1 VPSLVRIRKLFRDD
15 ETHFVQLAEHF
26 FSRFF
31 DNEFVS
37 RGGEARLT
45 VVHILAVLA
54 APPILYTF
62 SLIHTYDF
70 IWWNFPRQFPSVA
83 LVDHCRYVT
92 FSMVITGLVAVLEWD
107 AMFLDRRDYA
117 ILIPLPLKAGTIFAA
132 KITALLLFLSLFIV
146 DTAGLPTF
154 FYPLVETIGIG
165 GAHVS
170 LLHVCDMIA
179 SHGIAVFGAS
189 AFSFLFFVAL
199 EGLLINFLRPR
210 AFKMVSLYVQVLA
223 MVALLLL
230 LFLLPIISDLL
241 PTWEHTRDAKLFWL
255 PPLWFVGL
263 YQTLLGSGDA
273 LFLSLARISLLAL
286 GLATFAC
293 AAGYLVNYKRHAQRA
308 LEATEADPVSRS
320 RLARAAMWLLTR
332 LVLRKPLERATFFFV
347 ARTLARSTK
356 HRLYLATYVGVG
368 FALAAFG
375 ILEVLVHSAHG
386 EFAIAVFRPNEALLA
401 IPLIMSF
408 FMLSGMRIV
417 FTVPAEL
424 RANWVFQL
432 TENEH
437 RQDCLTGV
445 RKAMVVPTALL
456 FLFLFPLYASLWGW
470 PMAFQHLTL
479 GLLLSLIL
487 VELLLMNFRK
497 IPFTCIYQPGKAN
510 ITLLGVFYWFAFT
523 TYAYTMATLERW
535 LLQDALRWIV
545 FFVLVLVALLGL
557 VLWRKTMLVEGLS
570 ILFEDD
576 PSPEVQTLGLDT

>member
-26 FSRFF
+26 FRRFF

-54 APPILYTF
+54 VPPILYTF
-62 SLIHTYDF
+62 YLIHTYDF
-70 IWWNFPRQFPSVA
+70 IGWNFPAQFPSVA

-92 FSMVITGLVAVLEWD
+92 FAMVITGLVAVLEWD

-146 DTAGLPTF
+146 DTAALPTF
-154 FYPLVETIGIG
+154 FYPLVETMGIR
-165 GAHVS
+165 GAHVPF
-170 LLHVCDMIA
+170 LRVCDMVV

-199 EGLLINFLRPR
+199 EGLLINFLPPR
-210 AFKMVSLYVQVLA
+210 AFKKVSLYVQVLA
-223 MVALLLL
+223 MVGLLLL

-241 PTWEHTRDAKLFWL
+241 PTWEHTHDAKLFWL

-263 YQTLLGSGDA
+263 YQTLFGSGDA
-273 LFLSLARISLLAL
+273 LFHSLARISILAL

-293 AAGYLVNYKRHAQRA
+293 AAGYLVNYKRHTQRA
-308 LEATEADPVSRS
+308 LEATEADPVRRS
-320 RLARAAMWLLTR
+320 RLAGAATWLLTR

-347 ARTLARSTK
+347 AKTLARSTK
-356 HRLYLATYVGVG
+356 HRLYLAAYVGVG

-386 EFAIAVFRPNEALLA
+386 EFAIALFQPNEALLA

-408 FMLSGMRIV
+408 FILSGMRIV

-432 TENEH
+432 AENEN
-437 RQDCLTGV
+437 RQDGLTGV
-445 RKAMVVPTALL
+445 RKAMAVPTAWL
-456 FLFLFPLYASLWGW
+456 FLFLFPLYAALWGW
-470 PMAFQHLTL
+470 STAFQHLTL

-487 VELLLMNFRK
+487 VEGLLMNFRK
-497 IPFTCIYQPGKAN
+497 IPFTCSYQPGKAN

-523 TYAYTMATLERW
+523 TYAYTMAALERW
-535 LLQDALRWIV
+535 LLQDAVRWLV
-545 FFVLVLVALLGL
+545 FFVLALLALLAL

-570 ILFEDD
+570 IVFEDD
-576 PSPEVQTLGLDT
+576 PNPEVQTLGLDT